1 MNRET
6 QKNSPQDNDLGGP
19 LRLFC
24 LSTLSYLRARL
35 ELAGL
40 ESKEAVARLGGILV
54 LAAVAIT
61 LSIAGYLL
69 LCLALVFGIARLAGS
84 EHAWISIAATTG
96 ALHLFLAWAVLR
108 GARGWLRKPM
118 FATTLDEFR
127 KDDAWLRSTTEK
139 PR

>member
-1 MNRET
+1 MNREP
-6 QKNSPQDNDLGGP
+6 QKNSAQDRDLSGP
-19 LRLFC
+19 LRLFS
-24 LSTLSYLRARL
+24 LSALSYLRARL

-40 ESKEAVARLGGILV
+40 EGKEAVARLGGMLV

-84 EHAWISIAATTG
+84 EHAWISIAAATG
-96 ALHLFLAWAVLR
+96 CLHLLLAWGVLR

-118 FATTLDEFR
+118 FATTLEEFR
-127 KDDAWLRSTTEK
+127 KDDAWLKSTTARR
-139 PR
+139 P